1 MEGLIMN
8 SKKDYNS
15 FFSFLL
21 GKELLTKKVYI
32 EDKKLVIDEKGNISI
47 NYSNPTVLKGI
58 GVRMKEF
65 ENIPL
70 SRDIK
75 TDAGIA

>member
-32 EDKKLVIDEKGNISI
+32 EDKKLVMYCTGGIRFEKASAILSIKDLKMYINLKVELSNIHD
-47 NYSNPTVLKGI
+47 K
-58 GVRMKEF
+58 
-65 ENIPL
+65 
-70 SRDIK
+70 
-75 TDAGIA
+75 